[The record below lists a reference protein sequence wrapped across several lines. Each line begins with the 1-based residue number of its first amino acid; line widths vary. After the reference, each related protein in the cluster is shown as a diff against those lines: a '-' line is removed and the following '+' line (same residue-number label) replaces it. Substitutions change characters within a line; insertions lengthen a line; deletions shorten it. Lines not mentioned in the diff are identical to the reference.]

1 LTRPRRAWT
10 ALLGV
15 AAALLVTAGSEARAD
30 WVASG
35 ACAYVDREFDANG
48 FTGAEPVK
56 PVRLADVQ
64 AIGGTSTVL
73 ATAVTDVNGNFNFVV
88 PDNKTRDVYLR
99 CLARRTTSTGI
110 PVTVSASTSTSDVWA
125 VRGTTVASHPPTQ
138 TVNAGTLVA
147 VAGAGGEAFNLYD
160 IVLSGTQYVNVL
172 RGGESPAP
180 LLLVDFNSSNS
191 TVSNWTG
198 SYILAARNAGYDDT
212 VILHEMGHYVQ
223 HTFSAGQSPGGTHNL
238 SNCNQDLRLAF
249 DEGHATYFGCSVRRW
264 LNLPNSQIYVR
275 TTGQAGPGNL
285 QFSFDVETQEP
296 FICYG
301 ATSETVVYTALWD
314 IGDGPSTRDG
324 SPGSDEPFDM
334 LQGHDADVFHAMAV
348 SLPTAANISLEDF
361 WDGWFSPA
369 VNNGHLSEMRSIFRQ
384 VGVEF
389 EPDLFE
395 PDDSTAEAR
404 LVLPGPAVYHL
415 TYWADR
421 DNNLVG
427 EPDTDVLAFDAVG
440 GQAYTLETMNLVGDP
455 NTVLSLYA
463 ADGTTLVAS
472 NDDRALGDKSSL
484 IAYTPPADARLIL
497 KSQHGSGL
505 GIYGSYDLRILG
517 EAQGVDADHDGYTTA
532 NDCDD
537 NNPSV
542 HPGAQEICNLIDD
555 NCDGTIDEG
564 FDQDGDGVTV
574 CAGDCNNVNPAIH
587 PGAPEICNGID
598 DNCDGRID
606 EGGFPDTDGDGVADC
621 VDPDDDGD
629 GVPDTLDCAPLSYLM
644 AAPPAEVLESVA
656 LPSAGTVRVSWS
668 EVPGAQVYNVY
679 RGTLLQSSPRSFAP
693 SCQLPEITATT
704 FTDAALPPVG
714 SIFYYVEAGT
724 NPCGQGTLGVSSDG
738 TARSVGV
745 VCPSPGA
752 DSDGDGVPDVVD
764 TCPGTSNPGQQDAD
778 RDGRGDACDNC
789 PATANATQSDG
800 DQNGVGDAC
809 QDVDLDGFPVSVDCN
824 DANPAIHPGAV
835 ETFNGQDDDCNGLV
849 DDVVETV
856 AITLATWQA
865 SSSRLTVEA
874 TTNYP
879 VGSVTLTVTGLG
891 AMTWVPASGVYRLV
905 VQPVAN
911 PGTVGVTSSA
921 GGSASS
927 PVNPI

>member
-1 LTRPRRAWT
+1 LKP
-10 ALLGV
+10 ALWGAVFGLSI
-15 AAALLVTAGSEARAD
+15 AASCGDVHAD

-64 AIGGTSTVL
+64 AIAATNNNSVL
-73 ATAVTDVNGNFNFVV
+73 ATAVTDVNGNFNFIV

-99 CLARRTTSTGI
+99 CLARRTTGTGI
-110 PVTVSASTSTSDVWA
+110 PVTVSASSSTSDVWA
-125 VRGTTVASHPPTQ
+125 VRGATVSSHPPTQ
-138 TVNAGTLVA
+138 SVNAGTLVA
-147 VAGAGGEAFNLYD
+147 VPGAGGEAFNLYD
-160 IVLSGTQYVNVL
+160 IALSGTQYVNVL

-180 LLLVDFNSSNS
+180 LLLIDFNSTNS
-191 TVSNWTG
+191 TVSNYTG

-238 SNCNQDLRLAF
+238 SNCDQDLRLAF

-301 ATSETVVYTALWD
+301 ATSETVVYAALWD
-314 IGDGPSTRDG
+314 LGDGPSTLDG
-324 SPGSDEPFDM
+324 TPGSDEPFDM
-334 LQGHDADVFHAMAV
+334 LQGHDADVFRTMAV
-348 SLPTAANISLEDF
+348 YLPTAANISLEDF
-361 WDGWFSPA
+361 WDGWFSPG
-369 VNNGHLSEMRSIFRQ
+369 VNNGHLTEMRSIFRQ
-384 VGVEF
+384 VGVEY
-389 EPDLFE
+389 EPDVFE
-395 PDDSTAEAR
+395 PDDTTAEAR
-404 LVLPGPAVYHL
+404 LVLPGPPIYHL

-421 DNNLVG
+421 NNDLLG
-427 EPDTDVLAFDAVG
+427 EPDTDVLSFDAIG
-440 GQAYTLETMNLVGDP
+440 GQAYTMETMNLVGDP

-463 ADGTTLVAS
+463 ADGTTLLAS
-472 NDDRALGDKSSL
+472 NDDRAPGDKSSL
-484 IAYTPPADARLIL
+484 IAYTPPADARLVL
-497 KSQHGSGL
+497 KSQHGAGL

-517 EAQGVDADHDGYTTA
+517 EAVGVDADHDGYTTA

-542 HPGAQEICNLIDD
+542 HPGAVEICNGIDD
-555 NCDGTIDEG
+555 NCDGQIDEG
-564 FDQDGDGVTV
+564 FDQDGDGWTV

-598 DNCDGRID
+598 DNCNGVID
-606 EGGFPDTDGDGVADC
+606 EGGFPDTDGDGIPDC

-629 GVPDTLDCAPLSYLM
+629 GVPDTEDCAPLSYLM
-644 AAPPAEVLESVA
+644 AGPPGEVLESVD
-656 LPSAGTVRVSWS
+656 LPSPGVARVSWN
-668 EVPGAQVYNVY
+668 EVAGAQVYNVY
-679 RGTLLQSSPRSFAP
+679 RGTLSQASQRVFAP
-693 SCQLPEITATT
+693 SCQLSEIGVTA
-704 FTDAALPPVG
+704 FSDAALPSVG
-714 SIFYYVEAGT
+714 SLFYYVEAGT
-724 NPCGQGTLGVSSDG
+724 NLCGQGSLGAASGGTL
-738 TARSVGV
+738 RSVGTI
-745 VCPSPGA
+745 CPSQGS
-752 DSDGDGVPDVVD
+752 DSDGDGVPDIVD
-764 TCPGTSNPGQQDAD
+764 TCPTVADPGQQDAD

-789 PATANATQSDG
+789 PSVPNVTQADG
-800 DQNGVGDAC
+800 DQNGLGDAC
-809 QDVDLDGFPVSVDCN
+809 QDADGDGYPVSVDCN
-824 DANPAIHPGAV
+824 DTNAAIHPGAV
-835 ETFNGQDDDCNGLV
+835 EIFNGQDDDCNGLV
-849 DDVVETV
+849 DDVTETV

-879 VGSVTLTVTGLG
+879 VGSVTLSVTGFG

-905 VQPVAN
+905 VQPVSN
-911 PGTVGVTSSA
+911 PGSVGVTSTA

-927 PVNPI
+927 PINPI